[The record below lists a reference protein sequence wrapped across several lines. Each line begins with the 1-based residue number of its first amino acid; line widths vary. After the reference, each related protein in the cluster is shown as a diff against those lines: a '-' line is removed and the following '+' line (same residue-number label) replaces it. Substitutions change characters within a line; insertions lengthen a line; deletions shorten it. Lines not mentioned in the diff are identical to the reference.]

1 MARALGIDF
10 GEKRVG
16 LALSDRLNLIASP
29 YKTLQYISEND
40 LISEIKKIVIDKEI
54 GVFVIGLPLNMKGE
68 DSDQTKKVRR
78 FKNLLSILELPIV
91 YEDERFSSIIA
102 KNSLVLQNVKT
113 GHNKSEIDR
122 TAAAIIL
129 QQYLDKN
136 SDWNIYLV

>member
-16 LALSDRLNLIASP
+16 LALSDKLNIIASP
-29 YKTLQYISEND
+29 YKTIQYVSETE
-40 LISEIKKIVIDKEI
+40 LINQIKKIVIEKEI
-54 GVFVIGLPLNMKGE
+54 GIFVIGLPLNMKGQ
-68 DSDQTKKVRR
+68 DSAQTKKVRS
-78 FKNLLSILELPIV
+78 FKKLLSKLELPIV

-129 QQYLDKN
+129 QQFLDKN
-136 SDWNIYLV
+136 SN

>member
-16 LALSDRLNLIASP
+16 LALSDKLKLIASP
-29 YKTLQYISEND
+29 YKTIYYVSEND
-40 LISEIKKIVIDKEI
+40 LISKIKKIVFEKEI
-54 GVFVIGLPLNMKGE
+54 KVFVLGLPLNMKGE
-68 DSDQTKKVRR
+68 DSAQTKKVRR
-78 FKNLLSILELPIV
+78 FKRLLSILKLPIF
-91 YEDERFSSIIA
+91 YEDERFSSLIA

-129 QQYLDKN
+129 QQYLDKTSN
-136 SDWNIYLV
+136 

>member
-136 SDWNIYLV
+136 SD

>member
-1 MARALGIDF
+1 MARVLGIDF

-16 LALSDRLNLIASP
+16 LALSDRQNLIASP
-29 YKTLQYISEND
+29 YKTLHYISEND
-40 LISEIKKIVIDKEI
+40 LISEIKNIVFKKEI
-54 GVFVIGLPLNMKGE
+54 EIFVIGLPLNMKGK
-68 DSDQTKKVRR
+68 DSAQTKKVRK
-78 FKNLLSILELPIV
+78 FKKLLSILDLPIV

-136 SDWNIYLV
+136 SN

>member
-1 MARALGIDF
+1 MARVLGIDF

-16 LALSDRLNLIASP
+16 LALSDRLKLIASP
-29 YKTLQYISEND
+29 YKTINYVSEND
-40 LISEIKKIVIDKEI
+40 LISRIKKIVFEKEI
-54 GVFVIGLPLNMKGE
+54 KIFVLGLPLNMKGE
-68 DSDQTKKVRR
+68 DSAQTKKVRK
-78 FKNLLSILELPIV
+78 FKKLLSILDLPIV

-136 SDWNIYLV
+136 SD

>member
-16 LALSDRLNLIASP
+16 IALSDKLNLIASP
-29 YKTLQYISEND
+29 YKTIQYASENE
-40 LISEIKKIVIDKEI
+40 LINKIKNIVFEKEVKI
-54 GVFVIGLPLNMKGE
+54 FVIGLPLNMKGE
-68 DSDQTKKVRR
+68 DSAQTKKVRR

-102 KNSLVLQNVKT
+102 RKSLILQNVKT
-113 GHNKSEIDR
+113 GHNKSEIDK

-136 SDWNIYLV
+136 SN

>member
-16 LALSDRLNLIASP
+16 LALSDRLKLIASP
-29 YKTLQYISEND
+29 YKTIYYGSEND
-40 LISEIKKIVIDKEI
+40 LISKIKNIVFEKEIKI
-54 GVFVIGLPLNMKGE
+54 FVLGLPLNMKGE
-68 DSDQTKKVRR
+68 DSAQTKKVRK
-78 FKNLLSILELPIV
+78 FKKLLSILSLPIV

-113 GHNKSEIDR
+113 GHNKSEIDK

-136 SDWNIYLV
+136 SN

>member
-1 MARALGIDF
+1 MARALGIDY

-16 LALSDRLNLIASP
+16 LALSDRSNLIASP
-29 YKTLQYISEND
+29 YKTLQYISKND

-54 GVFVIGLPLNMKGE
+54 EVFVIGLPLNMKGE

-136 SDWNIYLV
+136 SD

>member
-1 MARALGIDF
+1 MGRALGIDF

-16 LALSDRLNLIASP
+16 LALSDKSSLIASP
-29 YKTLQYISEND
+29 YKTIQYISENE
-40 LISEIKKIVIDKEI
+40 LISEIEKIVLDKEI
-54 GVFVIGLPLNMKGE
+54 EIFVLGLPLNMKGQ
-68 DSDQTKKVRR
+68 DSSQTKKVRH
-78 FKNLLSILELPIV
+78 FKKMLSVLDLPIV
-91 YEDERFSSIIA
+91 YEDERFSSILA

-136 SDWNIYLV
+136 SN

>member
-16 LALSDRLNLIASP
+16 LALSDRSNLIASP

-54 GVFVIGLPLNMKGE
+54 GVCVIGLPLSMKGE
-68 DSDQTKKVRR
+68 ESDQTKKVRR
-78 FKNLLSILELPIV
+78 FKNLLSILELPII

-136 SDWNIYLV
+136 SD

>member
-1 MARALGIDF
+1 MGRALGIDY

-16 LALSDRLNLIASP
+16 LALSDKSSLIASP
-29 YKTLQYISEND
+29 YKTIQYFSENE
-40 LISEIKKIVIDKEI
+40 LISEIKKIVLEQEI
-54 GVFVIGLPLNMKGE
+54 EVFVLGLPLNMKGQ
-68 DSDQTKKVRR
+68 DSSQTKKVRQ
-78 FKNLLSILELPIV
+78 FKKILSVLNLPIV
-91 YEDERFSSIIA
+91 YEDERYSSILA

-136 SDWNIYLV
+136 SN

>member
-16 LALSDRLNLIASP
+16 LALSDRSNLIASP

-78 FKNLLSILELPIV
+78 FKNLLSILELPII

-102 KNSLVLQNVKT
+102 RNSLVSQNVKT

>member
-1 MARALGIDF
+1 MARVLGIDF

-40 LISEIKKIVIDKEI
+40 LIKKIKKIVFEKEI
-54 GVFVIGLPLNMKGE
+54 EIFVIGLPLNMKGE
-68 DSDQTKKVRR
+68 DSAQTKKVRR
-78 FKNLLSILELPIV
+78 FKRLLSILKLPIF
-91 YEDERFSSIIA
+91 YEDERFSSLIA

-129 QQYLDKN
+129 QQYLDKTSN
-136 SDWNIYLV
+136 

>member
-1 MARALGIDF
+1 MARTLGIDF

-16 LALSDRLNLIASP
+16 LALSDRSNLIASP
-29 YKTLQYISEND
+29 YKTLIYSSEDD
-40 LISEIKKIVIDKEI
+40 LISKIKKIVTDKEI
-54 GVFVIGLPLNMKGE
+54 KVFVIGLPLNMKGK
-68 DSDQTKKVRR
+68 DSDQTKKVRK
-78 FKNLLSILELPIV
+78 FKKLLSILELPIV
-91 YEDERFSSIIA
+91 LEDERFSSIIA

-136 SDWNIYLV
+136 FD

>member
-16 LALSDRLNLIASP
+16 LALSDRLYLIASP
-29 YKTLQYISEND
+29 YKTLHYISEND
-40 LISEIKKIVIDKEI
+40 LISELKKIVFKKEI
-54 GVFVIGLPLNMKGE
+54 EIFVIGLPLNMKGE
-68 DSDQTKKVRR
+68 DSAQTKKVRK
-78 FKNLLSILELPIV
+78 FKKLLSILNLPIV

-136 SDWNIYLV
+136 SN

>member
-16 LALSDRLNLIASP
+16 LALSDKLNIIASP
-29 YKTLQYISEND
+29 YKTIQYVSETE
-40 LISEIKKIVIDKEI
+40 LINQIKKIVIEKEI
-54 GVFVIGLPLNMKGE
+54 GIFVIGLPLNMKGQ
-68 DSDQTKKVRR
+68 DSAQTKKVRS
-78 FKNLLSILELPIV
+78 FKKLLSKLELPIV

-102 KNSLVLQNVKT
+102 KNSLVLQNIKT

-129 QQYLDKN
+129 QQYLDKISN
-136 SDWNIYLV
+136 

>member
-16 LALSDRLNLIASP
+16 LALSDRSNLIASP

-54 GVFVIGLPLNMKGE
+54 KVFVIGLPLNMKGE

-78 FKNLLSILELPIV
+78 FKNLLSILELPII

-136 SDWNIYLV
+136 SD